1 MSQPTNTGHTKLAR
15 RKNNNGFG
23 YAHSQ
28 LRWLMFLN
36 CWASAAKVSRAD
48 LGTFQDGVFH
58 LPTTDSAP
66 AATAQR
72 NQRKN
77 NKPMSKSLEVNGSTA
92 SINSKPVRSKSAS
105 GKHLSFAPES
115 TLVQI
120 HTFPPTSPT
129 SYSSIAEDSASSTAA
144 PKAHWAGGA
153 YANSPDPTSIPL
165 PSFGAKH
172 AAPPSTAAPS
182 SAFAAQASLDLRRM
196 LNIPTPPQALPLNVT
211 A

>member
-1 MSQPTNTGHTKLAR
+1 MSQPATTGHTKLSR
-15 RKNNNGFG
+15 RKNNSNSFG
-23 YAHSQ
+23 
-28 LRWLMFLN
+28 
-36 CWASAAKVSRAD
+36 AAKVSRAD
-48 LGTFQDGVFH
+48 LGTFQDGVFQ
-58 LPTTDSAP
+58 LPTESAP
-66 AATAQR
+66 ATPQR
-72 NQRKN
+72 NQRKH
-77 NKPMSKSLEVNGSTA
+77 NKPMSKSQEANGSMA

-105 GKHLSFAPES
+105 GKHLTFAPES

-129 SYSSIAEDSASSTAA
+129 AYSSIAEDSASSTAA
-144 PKAHWAGGA
+144 PKAHHWAGGA

-172 AAPPSTAAPS
+172 AASTAVPSS

>member
-1 MSQPTNTGHTKLAR
+1 MSQPTTTGHTKLSR
-15 RKNNNGFG
+15 RKNNNNFG
-23 YAHSQ
+23 
-28 LRWLMFLN
+28 
-36 CWASAAKVSRAD
+36 AAKVSRAD
-48 LGTFQDGVFH
+48 LGTFQDGVFQ
-58 LPTTDSAP
+58 PTESTL
-66 AATAQR
+66 ATPQR
-72 NQRKN
+72 NQRKH
-77 NKPMSKSLEVNGSTA
+77 NKPMSKSLEANGSMA

-105 GKHLSFAPES
+105 GKHLTFAPES

-129 SYSSIAEDSASSTAA
+129 AYSSIAEDSASSTAA

-172 AAPPSTAAPS
+172 AAPASTAAPS